1 MLNPIQSA
9 RLRSS
14 RGFNFRYGKVEVEA
28 RLPVGDWLWPG
39 TSSRL
44 CFVVGCRLV
53 RHYFCALWL
62 AVAWY
67 VITFVLCVWLWPGT
81 SSLLCFVIGCG
92 VVRHESLL
100 CFVVVCGLVRQSLLC
115 FVVGCGLVRQLLLCV
130 IRERERGREREHR

>member
-44 CFVVGCRLV
+44 CFVFGFGLV
-53 RHYFCALWL
+53 RHHFCALWL

-67 VITFVLCVWLWPGT
+67 VITFVLCDWVWCGTSRVTVVLCGCLWPGTSVIVVLCDWLWPGT
-81 SSLLCFVIGCG
+81 PVT
-92 VVRHESLL
+92 VVRY
-100 CFVVVCGLVRQSLLC
+100 
-115 FVVGCGLVRQLLLCV
+115 
-130 IRERERGREREHR
+130 

>member
-44 CFVVGCRLV
+44 CFVFGFGLV
-53 RHYFCALWL
+53 RHHFCALWL

-67 VITFVLCVWLWPGT
+67 VITFVLCCGLVRHHVCALWLAVAWYVITFVLCDWVWCGTSRVTVVLCGCLWPGTSVIVVLCDWLWPGT
-81 SSLLCFVIGCG
+81 PVT
-92 VVRHESLL
+92 VVRY
-100 CFVVVCGLVRQSLLC
+100 
-115 FVVGCGLVRQLLLCV
+115 
-130 IRERERGREREHR
+130 